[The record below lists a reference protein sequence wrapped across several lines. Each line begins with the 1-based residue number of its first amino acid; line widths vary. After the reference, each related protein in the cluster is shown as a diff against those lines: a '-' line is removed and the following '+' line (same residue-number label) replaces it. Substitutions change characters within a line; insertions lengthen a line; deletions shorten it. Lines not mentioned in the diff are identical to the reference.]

1 MTDSAP
7 YAKSRVNRETN
18 RSTPSLGNV
27 RSEAGMRSLIDMD
40 LANGSLL
47 SRLSSRAE
55 QLAISNCLVHHHPG
69 DRFAILFLLRRVD
82 TVSLQIHCEAVYRV
96 LDSKVFE
103 LAVVIG
109 AVLMKNGDGTAVARD
124 VHALKPGVELD
135 DIRPAREW
143 QKRDG
148 SVFV

>member
-27 RSEAGMRSLIDMD
+27 RSEAGIRSLIDIE

-47 SRLSSRAE
+47 PLLPSRAQ
-55 QLAISNCLVHHHPG
+55 QLAISNCLVDDHPR
-69 DRFAILFLLRRVD
+69 DRLAILFLFRGVE
-82 TVSLQIHCEAVYRV
+82 TVRSQIHGHRVYRV

-109 AVLMKNGDGTAVARD
+109 VVFMKNGDCTAVACD
-124 VHALKPGVELD
+124 VDALKPRIELD
-135 DIRPAREW
+135 DIRSAW
-143 QKRDG
+143 QRQ
-148 SVFV
+148 